1 MTLDPPNPVSAI
13 ARTGAGD
20 AVCLSSSSA
29 ADAQANRPPRPNT
42 QHEKRGGRASRD
54 KGDRFERAVVRLLQ
68 DAGLGAER
76 VPLSGSAGGSY
87 SGDLTVP
94 ILGRDLVV
102 EAKARANGFA
112 RLYSWLEDR
121 DVLIIKADRRDA
133 LVIMPL
139 RLAADIANAAERGK
153 P

>member
-1 MTLDPPNPVSAI
+1 VTLQRKDP
-13 ARTGAGD
+13 ARFGAAGPRELS
-20 AVCLSSSSA
+20 CLSGDDPRIIQDSHP
-29 ADAQANRPPRPNT
+29 AQAKT
-42 QHEKRGGRASRD
+42 RGGHAPRQ
-54 KGDRFERAVVRLLQ
+54 KGNRFERAVVRLLQ
-68 DAGLGAER
+68 DSGLGAKR

-112 RLYSWLEDR
+112 QLYSWLDGR
-121 DVLIIKADRRDA
+121 DALIVKADRRDA
-133 LVIMPL
+133 VVVLPL
-139 RLAADIANAAERGK
+139 QLAAEIASAAVRRK

>member
-1 MTLDPPNPVSAI
+1 MLGWPPLIHPGTAI
-13 ARTGAGD
+13 LTCIAWQLIATFLIA
-20 AVCLSSSSA
+20 LPS
-29 ADAQANRPPRPNT
+29 QAT
-42 QHEKRGGRASRD
+42 QAKKR
-54 KGDRFERAVVRLLQ
+54 
-68 DAGLGAER
+68 GLGAER
-76 VPLSGSAGGSY
+76 VPLSGVAGGSY
-87 SGDLTVP
+87 SGDLTAP

-133 LVIMPL
+133 IVVLPL
-139 RLAADIANAAERGK
+139 CLAAEIAIAAERRK

>member
-1 MTLDPPNPVSAI
+1 MTHAKRPPAGGADGPLECQLLA
-13 ARTGAGD
+13 GAGVD
-20 AVCLSSSSA
+20 V
-29 ADAQANRPPRPNT
+29 QANIPNKAT
-42 QHEKRGGRASRD
+42 ASRD
-54 KGDRFERAVVRLLQ
+54 KGNRLERAIVRLLQ
-68 DAGLGAER
+68 DHGFGAER
-76 VPLSGSAGGSY
+76 VPLSGSTGGSY
-87 SGDLTVP
+87 SSDLTVP

-133 LVIMPL
+133 LVVLPL
-139 RLAADIANAAERGK
+139 RLAAEIAITAERRK